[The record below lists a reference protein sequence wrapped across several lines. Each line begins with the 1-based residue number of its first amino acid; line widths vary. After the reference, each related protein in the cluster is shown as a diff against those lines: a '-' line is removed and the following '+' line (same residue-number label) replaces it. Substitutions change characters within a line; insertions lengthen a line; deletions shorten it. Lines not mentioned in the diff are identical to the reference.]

1 MSGFGGDLLA
11 AVCGGGVASR
21 SHSLLHVAEIPARG
35 GEPVGWPDW
44 VHPDLLGALAGRGI
58 AAPWSHQVEAADLVS
73 HDLTPHSRAMLRTG
87 VVDVV
92 INQNAG
98 HIARS
103 AMRVLKAHC
112 DGVEVIASQER
123 IRIEI
128 VLKENLP
135 QDGEGE
141 EKR

>member
-58 AAPWSHQVEAADLVS
+58 AAPWSHQVEAADLA
-73 HDLTPHSRAMLRTG
+73 HAGR
-87 VVDVV
+87 DVV
-92 INQNAG
+92 ISTG
-98 HIARS
+98 T
-103 AMRVLKAHC
+103 
-112 DGVEVIASQER
+112 ASGKSLAFQ
-123 IRIEI
+123 
-128 VLKENLP
+128 
-135 QDGEGE
+135 
-141 EKR
+141 